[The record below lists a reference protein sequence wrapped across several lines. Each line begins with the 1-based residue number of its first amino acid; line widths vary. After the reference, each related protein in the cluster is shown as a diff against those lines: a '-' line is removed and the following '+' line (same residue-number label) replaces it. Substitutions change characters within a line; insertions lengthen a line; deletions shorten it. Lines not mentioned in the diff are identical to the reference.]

1 MSSSLSW
8 GNVPPVHNQQR
19 TKNQNTL
26 RQLIV
31 GTKQETTNI
40 NNNNDLSSLSNQ
52 TRSMNSSDSV
62 DEFVGRVTTL
72 SKQVEQYKQLS
83 NQRAQQVEIPSI
95 SNGQQLNNNGGV
107 FNSTANDTQKKI
119 RALRQWC
126 TSEANEL
133 KKMSNRIGSKLA
145 SESKILIEMTGGTS
159 SEQQNASVGGNAQQE
174 NAIKYNRVKN
184 DLAKTISVLKDVIR
198 RDKEWITQQTK
209 QKQEQ
214 YALISNNHQHH
225 SHFDEEEEMDY
236 VGNAEEH
243 PLLQRGSGKHSPQ
256 VSQQQPLQELQ
267 LKEEGTLVSWQEST
281 LNVEMKI
288 AMEEY
293 EDLKQYQSEYY
304 ELHHLVTEFASLV
317 DEQDPMLDTIHSN
330 VITSKDNVERGV
342 ESLKESNKLRKSQ
355 SRMMWIVMG
364 LILLT
369 ILAVALILIFGKGVI
384 Y

>member
-198 RDKEWITQQTK
+198 RDKEW
-209 QKQEQ
+209 
-214 YALISNNHQHH
+214 
-225 SHFDEEEEMDY
+225 
-236 VGNAEEH
+236 
-243 PLLQRGSGKHSPQ
+243 
-256 VSQQQPLQELQ
+256 
-267 LKEEGTLVSWQEST
+267 
-281 LNVEMKI
+281 
-288 AMEEY
+288 
-293 EDLKQYQSEYY
+293 
-304 ELHHLVTEFASLV
+304 
-317 DEQDPMLDTIHSN
+317 
-330 VITSKDNVERGV
+330 
-342 ESLKESNKLRKSQ
+342 
-355 SRMMWIVMG
+355 
-364 LILLT
+364 
-369 ILAVALILIFGKGVI
+369 
-384 Y
+384 

>member
-19 TKNQNTL
+19 AKNQNTR

-40 NNNNDLSSLSNQ
+40 NNNDLSPLSNQ
-52 TRSMNSSDSV
+52 NRSMNSSDSV

-95 SNGQQLNNNGGV
+95 SNVQQLNNGGV
-107 FNSTANDTQKKI
+107 FNSAANDTQKKI
-119 RALRQWC
+119 RSLRQWC

-145 SESKILIEMTGGTS
+145 SESKVLIEMTGGST
-159 SEQQNASVGGNAQQE
+159 SEQQNASVGGTAQQE

-184 DLAKTISVLKDVIR
+184 DLTKTICVLKDVIR

-214 YALISNNHQHH
+214 YALISNNHH

-236 VGNAEEH
+236 VSNAEEH
-243 PLLQRGSGKHSPQ
+243 PLLNRNGKHSPQ
-256 VSQQQPLQELQ
+256 QQQQQPLQELQ

-342 ESLKESNKLRKSQ
+342 ESLKESNKLRKTQ
-355 SRMMWIVMG
+355 SKMMWIVMG

>member
-40 NNNNDLSSLSNQ
+40 NNNNDLSPLSNQ

-198 RDKEWITQQTK
+198 RDKEW
-209 QKQEQ
+209 
-214 YALISNNHQHH
+214 
-225 SHFDEEEEMDY
+225 
-236 VGNAEEH
+236 
-243 PLLQRGSGKHSPQ
+243 
-256 VSQQQPLQELQ
+256 
-267 LKEEGTLVSWQEST
+267 
-281 LNVEMKI
+281 
-288 AMEEY
+288 
-293 EDLKQYQSEYY
+293 
-304 ELHHLVTEFASLV
+304 
-317 DEQDPMLDTIHSN
+317 
-330 VITSKDNVERGV
+330 
-342 ESLKESNKLRKSQ
+342 
-355 SRMMWIVMG
+355 
-364 LILLT
+364 
-369 ILAVALILIFGKGVI
+369 
-384 Y
+384 